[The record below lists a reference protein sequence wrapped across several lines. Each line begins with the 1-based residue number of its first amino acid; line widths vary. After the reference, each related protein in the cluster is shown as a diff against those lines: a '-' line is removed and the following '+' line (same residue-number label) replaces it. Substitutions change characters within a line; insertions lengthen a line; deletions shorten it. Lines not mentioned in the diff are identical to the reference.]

1 MTADTRWNLSVA
13 RRAAPSSGPAG
24 DGGALARL
32 ELPVTGMSCMACAAT
47 IENVLRSGVPGV
59 VRADVN
65 FASGRA
71 TVRYLPD
78 EVTPGE
84 VTRAIEEAGYGV
96 VTEAVAEEEG
106 DPGAEAEDA
115 EVAARAREIGRHA
128 REFRTGLVFTLP
140 LFVLGM
146 ARDFGLV
153 GAWAHAPWVNWAF
166 LVLAAPVQFHVGRS
180 YYTGS
185 VKALRNRSAN
195 MDVLVALGSSAA
207 FFYSVAVTAALTFGV
222 TSLGEHVY
230 FETAAAIITLIKLGK
245 WLEVRARGETGDA
258 IRRLVALRPRTATVL
273 HSGRELDVPLDR
285 VQVDQILLV
294 RPGER
299 IPVDGVVLDGRSSV
313 DESTFTGE
321 SLPVDKERGS
331 EVTGGTLNH
340 EGLLRVRATRVGADT
355 ALAGIVRLVREA
367 QGSKAP
373 VQRLADRVA
382 GVFVPVVIA
391 VAAATFL
398 AWWLAAD
405 AGLPAAIVRMVAV
418 LVIACPCALGLA
430 TPTAVMVG
438 MGVGAERGILFRNSE
453 ALEIARRLRVVVLD
467 KTGTI
472 TRGEPVVR
480 AVVANNPR
488 AVLRLAGAAEW
499 GSEHPLARAV
509 VREAEARG
517 IALEPPRDFE
527 AVSGYGVVA
536 TVDHHRV
543 VVGKQQFAG
552 VHGSRRYDLAAEA
565 ERLEAGAH
573 TVVWVAVDGR
583 AVGLIAIADELKPGA
598 RDAIEALRKRMRVVM
613 VTGDNA
619 ATAAAIAREAGINDV
634 RAEVPPREKAEIVSA
649 LQEGG
654 EPVGMVGDGTNDAPA
669 LAQADIGI
677 AIGAGTD
684 VAIESADITLMRDDL
699 EGVNAAMRLSR
710 ATMRTIRQNLFWAFG
725 YNVALIPVAAASS
738 LLHPVLAALA
748 MALSSV
754 SVVLNSLRL
763 KLASGRSRAW

>member
-1 MTADTRWNLSVA
+1 M
-13 RRAAPSSGPAG
+13 G
-24 DGGALARL
+24 
-32 ELPVTGMSCMACAAT
+32 CAAT
-47 IENVLRSGVPGV
+47 IENVLRAGVPGV
-59 VRADVN
+59 VSADVN

-71 TVRYLPD
+71 SIQYLPD
-78 EVTPGE
+78 AVTPAE
-84 VTRAIEEAGYGV
+84 MTRVIEEAGYGV
-96 VTEAVAEEEG
+96 VTEAVTEEN
-106 DPGAEAEDA
+106 GASGATEDA
-115 EVAARAREIGRHA
+115 EAAARAREIDRHA
-128 REFRTGLVFTLP
+128 REFRAGLAFTLP
-140 LFVLGM
+140 LFLLSM

-153 GAWAHAPWVNWAF
+153 GAWAHAPWVNWGFMA
-166 LVLAAPVQFHVGRS
+166 LATPVQFYVGWS

-185 VKALRNRSAN
+185 FKALRNRSAN

-207 FFYSVAVTAALTFGV
+207 FFYSIAVTVALTVGV
-222 TSLGEHVY
+222 TTLGEHVY

-258 IRRLVALRPRTATVL
+258 IRRMMELRPRTATVL
-273 HSGRELDVPLDR
+273 SDGQELEVPLDR
-285 VQVDQILLV
+285 VQVDHVVLV

-299 IPVDGVVLDGRSSV
+299 IPVDGVVLEGRSSV

-331 EVTGGTLNH
+331 EVIGGTLNH

-382 GVFVPVVIA
+382 GVFVPVVI
-391 VAAATFL
+391 VIAAGTFL
-398 AWWLAAD
+398 VWWMAVG
-405 AGLPAAIVRMVAV
+405 AGFPAALIRMVAV

-438 MGVGAERGILFRNSE
+438 MGAGAGRGILFRNSE
-453 ALEIARRLRVVVLD
+453 ALELARQLRVVVLD

-480 AVVANNPR
+480 AVVGNDPR
-488 AVLRLAGAAEW
+488 KILRMAGSAEW

-517 IALEPPRDFE
+517 IALEPPRDFK
-527 AVSGYGVVA
+527 AVPGYGVVA
-536 TVDHHRV
+536 TVDYHRV
-543 VVGKQQFAG
+543 VVGKKQFAG
-552 VHGSRRYDLAAEA
+552 VHGSHGYGLGAEA
-565 ERLEAGAH
+565 ERLEARAH

-583 AVGLIAIADELKPGA
+583 VIGLIAIADELKPGA
-598 RDAIEALRKRMRVVM
+598 RDAIESLRTHMRVIM

-619 ATAAAIAREAGINDV
+619 ATAAAIAHEAGINDV
-634 RAEVPPREKAEIVSA
+634 RAEVPPREKAEVVSA
-649 LQEGG
+649 LQEETG
-654 EPVGMVGDGTNDAPA
+654 EPVAMVGDGTNDAPA
-669 LAQADIGI
+669 LARADVGI
-677 AIGAGTD
+677 AIGTGTD

-699 EGVNAAMRLSR
+699 VGVNDAIQLSR

-748 MALSSV
+748 MAFSSV

-763 KLASGRSRAW
+763 KLRTRRPLTW

>member
-1 MTADTRWNLSVA
+1 M
-13 RRAAPSSGPAG
+13 G
-24 DGGALARL
+24 
-32 ELPVTGMSCMACAAT
+32 CAAT
-47 IENVLRSGVPGV
+47 IENVLRAGVPGV
-59 VRADVN
+59 VSADVN

-71 TVRYLPD
+71 SIQYLPD
-78 EVTPGE
+78 AVTPAE
-84 VTRAIEEAGYGV
+84 MTRVIEEAGYGV
-96 VTEAVAEEEG
+96 VTEAVTEEN
-106 DPGAEAEDA
+106 GASGATEDA
-115 EVAARAREIGRHA
+115 ETAARAREIDRHA
-128 REFRTGLVFTLP
+128 REFRAGLAFTLP
-140 LFVLGM
+140 LFLLSM

-153 GAWAHAPWVNWAF
+153 GAWAHAPWVNWGF
-166 LVLAAPVQFHVGRS
+166 LALATPVQFYVGWS

-185 VKALRNRSAN
+185 FKALRNRSAN

-207 FFYSVAVTAALTFGV
+207 FFYSIAVTVALTVGV
-222 TSLGEHVY
+222 TTLGEHVY

-258 IRRLVALRPRTATVL
+258 IRRMMELRPRTATVL
-273 HSGRELDVPLDR
+273 SDGQELEVPLDR
-285 VQVDQILLV
+285 VQVDHVVLV

-299 IPVDGVVLDGRSSV
+299 IPVDGVVLEGRSSV

-331 EVTGGTLNH
+331 EVIGGTLNH

-382 GVFVPVVIA
+382 GVFVPVVI
-391 VAAATFL
+391 VIAAGTFL
-398 AWWLAAD
+398 VWWMAVG
-405 AGLPAAIVRMVAV
+405 AGFPAALIRMVAV

-438 MGVGAERGILFRNSE
+438 MGAGAGRGILFRNSE
-453 ALEIARRLRVVVLD
+453 ALELARQLRVVVLD

-480 AVVANNPR
+480 AVVGNDPR
-488 AVLRLAGAAEW
+488 KILRMAGSAEW

-517 IALEPPRDFE
+517 IALEPPRDFK
-527 AVSGYGVVA
+527 AVPGYGVVA
-536 TVDHHRV
+536 TVDYHRV
-543 VVGKQQFAG
+543 VVGKKQFAG
-552 VHGSRRYDLAAEA
+552 VHGSHGYGLGAEA
-565 ERLEAGAH
+565 ERLEARAH

-583 AVGLIAIADELKPGA
+583 AIGLIAIADELKPGA
-598 RDAIEALRKRMRVVM
+598 RDAIESLRTHMRVIM

-619 ATAAAIAREAGINDV
+619 ATAAAIAHEAGINDV
-634 RAEVPPREKAEIVSA
+634 RAEVPPREKAEVVSA
-649 LQEGG
+649 LQEETG
-654 EPVGMVGDGTNDAPA
+654 EPVAMVGDGTNDAPA
-669 LAQADIGI
+669 LARADVGI
-677 AIGAGTD
+677 AIGTGTD

-699 EGVNAAMRLSR
+699 VGVNDAIQLSR

-748 MALSSV
+748 MAFSSV

-763 KLASGRSRAW
+763 KLRTRRPLTW

>member
-1 MTADTRWNLSVA
+1 M
-13 RRAAPSSGPAG
+13 G
-24 DGGALARL
+24 
-32 ELPVTGMSCMACAAT
+32 CAAT
-47 IENVLRSGVPGV
+47 IENVLRAGVPGV
-59 VRADVN
+59 VSADVN

-71 TVRYLPD
+71 TIQYQPD
-78 EVTPGE
+78 AVTPAE
-84 VTRAIEEAGYGV
+84 MTRVIEEAGYGV
-96 VTEAVAEEEG
+96 VAEAVEAEAG
-106 DPGAEAEDA
+106 GSGATAEDA
-115 EVAARAREIGRHA
+115 EAAARAREIDRHS
-128 REFRTGLVFTLP
+128 REFRTGLALTLP
-140 LFVLGM
+140 LFLVSM

-166 LVLAAPVQFHVGRS
+166 LVLATPVQFHVGRS

-185 VKALRNRSAN
+185 FKALRNRGAN

-207 FFYSVAVTAALTFGV
+207 FFYSVVVTVALTVGV
-222 TSLGEHVY
+222 TTAGEHVY

-258 IRRLVALRPRTATVL
+258 IRRMMALRPRTATL
-273 HSGRELDVPLDR
+273 LADGEERNVPLDQVR
-285 VQVDQILLV
+285 VDQVVLV

-299 IPVDGVVLDGRSSV
+299 VPVDGVVLDGRSSV

-321 SLPVDKERGS
+321 SLPVDKEPGA
-331 EVTGGTLNH
+331 EVIGGTLNQ

-382 GVFVPVVIA
+382 GIFVPIVIA

-398 AWWLAAD
+398 VWWMAAG
-405 AGLPAAIVRMVAV
+405 AGVPAALIRMVAV

-438 MGVGAERGILFRNSE
+438 MGVGAGKGILFRNSE
-453 ALEIARRLRVVVLD
+453 ALELARRLRVVVLD

-472 TRGEPVVR
+472 TRGEPAVR
-480 AVVANNPR
+480 AVVGNNPR
-488 AVLRLAGAAEW
+488 RILRMAGSAEW

-509 VREAEARG
+509 VREARARG
-517 IALEPPRDFE
+517 IELERPRDFE
-527 AVSGYGVVA
+527 AVPGLGVAA
-536 TVDHHRV
+536 TVNYHRV
-543 VVGKQQFAG
+543 VVGKRRFAG
-552 VHGSRRYDLAAEA
+552 IHGSRGQDLATQA
-565 ERLEAGAH
+565 ERLEAEAR

-583 AVGLIAIADELKPGA
+583 AIGLIAIADELKPGA
-598 RDAIEALRKRMRVVM
+598 RDAIETLRRRMRVVM

-619 ATAAAIAREAGINDV
+619 ATAAAIADEAGIREV
-634 RAEVPPREKAEIVSA
+634 RAGVPPREKAEVVSA
-649 LQEGG
+649 LGEEAGG
-654 EPVGMVGDGTNDAPA
+654 RVAMVGDGTNDAPA
-669 LAQADIGI
+669 LARADVGI
-677 AIGAGTD
+677 AIGTGTD
-684 VAIESADITLMRDDL
+684 VAIESADITLMGGDL
-699 EGVNAAMRLSR
+699 AGVHEAIHLSR

-748 MALSSV
+748 MAFSSV

-763 KLASGRSRAW
+763 KLRADRPLAW

>member
-1 MTADTRWNLSVA
+1 M
-13 RRAAPSSGPAG
+13 G
-24 DGGALARL
+24 
-32 ELPVTGMSCMACAAT
+32 CAAT
-47 IENVLRSGVPGV
+47 IENVLRAGVAGV
-59 VRADVN
+59 VSADVN

-71 TVRYLPD
+71 TIQYLPD
-78 EVTPGE
+78 EVTPAE
-84 VTRAIEEAGYGV
+84 MTRVIEEAGYGV
-96 VTEAVAEEEG
+96 VTEAVQEEDG
-106 DPGAEAEDA
+106 GSGAKAEDA
-115 EVAARAREIGRHA
+115 EAAARAREIDRHGRA
-128 REFRTGLVFTLP
+128 FRVGLVFTLP
-140 LFVLGM
+140 LFLVSM

-166 LVLAAPVQFHVGRS
+166 LILATPVQFYVGWS

-185 VKALRNRSAN
+185 FKALRNRGAN

-207 FFYSVAVTAALTFGV
+207 FFYSVAVTVALTLGV
-222 TSLGEHVY
+222 TTLGEHVY

-258 IRRLVALRPRTATVL
+258 IRRMMALRPRTATL
-273 HSGRELDVPLDR
+273 LADGGEREVPLDQ
-285 VQVDQILLV
+285 VQVDQVVLV

-321 SLPVDKERGS
+321 SLPVDKKPRA
-331 EVTGGTLNH
+331 EVVGGTLNH
-340 EGLLRVRATRVGADT
+340 EGLLQVRATRVGADT
-355 ALAGIVRLVREA
+355 ALAAIVRLVREA

-382 GVFVPVVIA
+382 GVFVPIVIA
-391 VAAATFL
+391 IATGTFL
-398 AWWLAAD
+398 VWWMAAG
-405 AGLPAAIVRMVAV
+405 AGFPAALIRMVAV

-438 MGVGAERGILFRNSE
+438 MGVGAGKGILFRNSE
-453 ALEIARRLRVVVLD
+453 ALELARQLRMVVLD

-472 TRGEPVVR
+472 TKGEPSVR
-480 AVVANNPR
+480 AVAGNDPR
-488 AVLRLAGAAEW
+488 KILRMAGSAEW

-517 IALEPPRDFE
+517 IALEPPRDFQ
-527 AVSGYGVVA
+527 AVPGYGVVG
-536 TVDHHRV
+536 TVDYHRV
-543 VVGKQQFAG
+543 VVGKKQFVG
-552 VHGSRRYDLAAEA
+552 VHGSHGYGLAAEA
-565 ERLEAGAH
+565 ERLEARAH
-573 TVVWVAVDGR
+573 TVVWVAIDGR
-583 AVGLIAIADELKPGA
+583 AIGLIAIADELKPGA
-598 RDAIEALRKRMRVVM
+598 RDAIEKLRTQMRVVM

-619 ATAAAIAREAGINDV
+619 ATAAAIADEAGIQEV
-634 RAEVPPREKAEIVSA
+634 RAGVPPREKAEVVSA
-649 LQEGG
+649 FQEETG
-654 EPVGMVGDGTNDAPA
+654 EPVAMVGDGTNDAPA
-669 LAQADIGI
+669 LARADVGI
-677 AIGAGTD
+677 AIGTGTD

-699 EGVNAAMRLSR
+699 AGVNDAIQLSR

-748 MALSSV
+748 MAFSSV

-763 KLASGRSRAW
+763 KLRSGRSLAW

>member
-1 MTADTRWNLSVA
+1 MSVA
-13 RRAAPSSGPAG
+13 TRTAPPSGPSG
-24 DGGALARL
+24 DGAGPARL
-32 ELPVTGMSCMACAAT
+32 ELPVTGMTCMGCAAT
-47 IENVLRSGVPGV
+47 IENVLRAGVAGV
-59 VRADVN
+59 VSADVN

-71 TVRYLPD
+71 TIQYLPD
-78 EVTPGE
+78 EVTPAE
-84 VTRAIEEAGYGV
+84 VTRVIEEAGYGV
-96 VTEAVAEEEG
+96 VTEAVQEEDRG
-106 DPGAEAEDA
+106 SGAKAEDA
-115 EVAARAREIGRHA
+115 EAAARAREIDRHGRA
-128 REFRTGLVFTLP
+128 FRVGLAFTLP
-140 LFVLGM
+140 LFLVSM

-166 LVLAAPVQFHVGRS
+166 LTLATPVQFYVGWS

-185 VKALRNRSAN
+185 FKALRNRGAN

-207 FFYSVAVTAALTFGV
+207 FFYSVAVTVALTVGV
-222 TSLGEHVY
+222 TTLGEHVY

-258 IRRLVALRPRTATVL
+258 IRRMMALRPRTATL
-273 HSGRELDVPLDR
+273 LAGEEEREVPLDQ
-285 VQVDQILLV
+285 VQVGQVVLV

-299 IPVDGVVLDGRSSV
+299 IPVDGIVLDGRSSV

-321 SLPVDKERGS
+321 SLPVDKKPGAK
-331 EVTGGTLNH
+331 VIGGTLNH
-340 EGLLRVRATRVGADT
+340 EGLLQVGATRVGADT

-382 GVFVPVVIA
+382 GVFVPIVIA
-391 VAAATFL
+391 IAAGTFL
-398 AWWLAAD
+398 VWWMAAG
-405 AGLPAAIVRMVAV
+405 AGFPAALIRMVAV

-438 MGVGAERGILFRNSE
+438 MGVGAGKGILFRNSE
-453 ALEIARRLRVVVLD
+453 ALELARQLRVVVLD

-472 TRGEPVVR
+472 TRGEPSVR
-480 AVVANNPR
+480 AVAGNDPR
-488 AVLRLAGAAEW
+488 RILRMAGSAEW

-527 AVSGYGVVA
+527 AVPGYGVIG
-536 TVDHHRV
+536 TVDYHRV
-543 VVGKQQFAG
+543 VVGKKQFVG
-552 VHGSRRYDLAAEA
+552 VHGSHGYGLAAEA
-565 ERLEAGAH
+565 ERLEAQAH

-583 AVGLIAIADELKPGA
+583 AIGLIAIADELKPGA
-598 RDAIEALRKRMRVVM
+598 RDAIENLRTQMRVVM

-619 ATAAAIAREAGINDV
+619 ATAAAIADEAGIQEV
-634 RAEVPPREKAEIVSA
+634 RAGVPPREKAEVVSA
-649 LQEGG
+649 LQEMG
-654 EPVGMVGDGTNDAPA
+654 EPVAMVGDGTNDAPA
-669 LAQADIGI
+669 LARADVGI
-677 AIGAGTD
+677 AIGTGTD

-699 EGVNAAMRLSR
+699 AGVNDAIQLSR

-748 MALSSV
+748 MAFSSV

-763 KLASGRSRAW
+763 KLRSGRPLAW

>member
-1 MTADTRWNLSVA
+1 MTRV
-13 RRAAPSSGPAG
+13 
-24 DGGALARL
+24 
-32 ELPVTGMSCMACAAT
+32 
-47 IENVLRSGVPGV
+47 
-59 VRADVN
+59 
-65 FASGRA
+65 
-71 TVRYLPD
+71 
-78 EVTPGE
+78 
-84 VTRAIEEAGYGV
+84 IEEAGYGV
-96 VTEAVAEEEG
+96 VTEAVEEEDG
-106 DPGAEAEDA
+106 GSGAVGEDA
-115 EVAARAREIGRHA
+115 EAAARAREIDRHG
-128 REFRTGLVFTLP
+128 REFRVGLAFTLP
-140 LFVLGM
+140 LFLVSM

-166 LVLAAPVQFHVGRS
+166 LVLATPVQFYVGWS

-185 VKALRNRSAN
+185 FKALRNRGAN

-207 FFYSVAVTAALTFGV
+207 FFYSVAVTVALTTGV
-222 TSLGEHVY
+222 TTLGEHVY

-258 IRRLVALRPRTATVL
+258 IRRMMALRPRTATL
-273 HSGRELDVPLDR
+273 LADGEEREVPLDQLR
-285 VQVDQILLV
+285 VGQVVLV

-299 IPVDGVVLDGRSSV
+299 IPVDGIVLRGRSSV

-321 SLPVDKERGS
+321 SLPVDKKPGAK
-331 EVTGGTLNH
+331 VVGGTLNH
-340 EGLLRVRATRVGADT
+340 EGLLEVGATGVGADT

-382 GVFVPVVIA
+382 GVFVPIVIA
-391 VAAATFL
+391 IAAGTFL
-398 AWWLAAD
+398 VWWMVVG
-405 AGLPAAIVRMVAV
+405 AGVPTALIRMVAV

-438 MGVGAERGILFRNSE
+438 MGMGAGKGILFRNSE
-453 ALEIARRLRVVVLD
+453 ALELARQLRVVVLD

-472 TRGEPVVR
+472 TRGEPSVR
-480 AVVANNPR
+480 AVVGNDPR
-488 AVLRLAGAAEW
+488 RILRMAGSAEW

-517 IALEPPRDFE
+517 IALDPPRDFE
-527 AVSGYGVVA
+527 AVPGYGVVG
-536 TVDHHRV
+536 TVDYHRV
-543 VVGKQQFAG
+543 VVGKKQFVG
-552 VHGSRRYDLAAEA
+552 VHGSHGYGLAAEA
-565 ERLEAGAH
+565 ERLEARAH

-583 AVGLIAIADELKPGA
+583 AIGLIAIADELKPGA
-598 RDAIEALRKRMRVVM
+598 RDAIENLRTQMRVVM

-619 ATAAAIAREAGINDV
+619 ATAAAIADEAGIQEV
-634 RAEVPPREKAEIVSA
+634 RAGVPPREKAEVVSA
-649 LQEGG
+649 LQEEMG
-654 EPVGMVGDGTNDAPA
+654 EPVAMVGDGTNDAPA
-669 LAQADIGI
+669 LARADVGI
-677 AIGAGTD
+677 AIGTGTD

-699 EGVNAAMRLSR
+699 VGVNDAIQLSR

-748 MALSSV
+748 MAFSSV

-763 KLASGRSRAW
+763 KLRSGRSPAW

>member
-1 MTADTRWNLSVA
+1 M
-13 RRAAPSSGPAG
+13 G
-24 DGGALARL
+24 
-32 ELPVTGMSCMACAAT
+32 CAAT
-47 IENVLRSGVPGV
+47 IENVLRAGVPGV
-59 VRADVN
+59 VSADVN

-71 TVRYLPD
+71 SIQYLPD
-78 EVTPGE
+78 EVTPAE
-84 VTRAIEEAGYGV
+84 MTHVIEDAGYGV
-96 VTEAVAEEEG
+96 VMEAVEEKN
-106 DPGAEAEDA
+106 GASGATEDA
-115 EVAARAREIGRHA
+115 EAAARAREIDRHA
-128 REFRTGLVFTLP
+128 REFRAGLAFTLP
-140 LFVLGM
+140 LFLLSMG
-146 ARDFGLV
+146 RDFGLV

-166 LVLAAPVQFHVGRS
+166 LALATPVQFYVGWS

-185 VKALRNRSAN
+185 FKALRNRSAN

-207 FFYSVAVTAALTFGV
+207 FFYSIAVTVALTVGV
-222 TSLGEHVY
+222 TTLGEHVY

-258 IRRLVALRPRTATVL
+258 IRRMMELRPRTATVL
-273 HSGRELDVPLDR
+273 SDGQELEVPLDR
-285 VQVDQILLV
+285 VQVDHVVLV

-299 IPVDGVVLDGRSSV
+299 IPVDGIVLEGRSSV

-340 EGLLRVRATRVGADT
+340 EGLLRVCATRVGADT

-373 VQRLADRVA
+373 VQLLADRVA

-391 VAAATFL
+391 IAAGTFL
-398 AWWLAAD
+398 VWWMAVG
-405 AGLPAAIVRMVAV
+405 AGFPAALIRMVAV

-438 MGVGAERGILFRNSE
+438 MGAGAGRGILFRNSE
-453 ALEIARRLRVVVLD
+453 ALELARQLRVVVLD

-480 AVVANNPR
+480 AVVGNDPQR
-488 AVLRLAGAAEW
+488 ILRMAGSAEW

-517 IALEPPRDFE
+517 IAVEPPRDFK
-527 AVSGYGVVA
+527 AVPGYGVVA
-536 TVDHHRV
+536 TVDFHRV
-543 VVGKQQFAG
+543 VVGKKQFAG
-552 VHGSRRYDLAAEA
+552 VHGSHGYGLGAEA
-565 ERLEAGAH
+565 ERLEARAH

-583 AVGLIAIADELKPGA
+583 AIGLIAIADELKPGA
-598 RDAIEALRKRMRVVM
+598 RDAIESLRTRMRVIM

-619 ATAAAIAREAGINDV
+619 ATAAAIAHEAGINEV
-634 RAEVPPREKAEIVSA
+634 RAEVPPREKAEVVSA
-649 LQEGG
+649 LQEEMGAT
-654 EPVGMVGDGTNDAPA
+654 VAMVGDGTNDAPA
-669 LAQADIGI
+669 LARADVGI
-677 AIGAGTD
+677 AIGTGTD

-699 EGVNAAMRLSR
+699 VGVNDAIQLSR

-738 LLHPVLAALA
+738 MLHPVLAALA
-748 MALSSV
+748 MAFSSV

-763 KLASGRSRAW
+763 KLRTRRPLAW

>member
-1 MTADTRWNLSVA
+1 MSVA
-13 RRAAPSSGPAG
+13 SRTAPPSGPAG
-24 DGGALARL
+24 DGAAPARL
-32 ELPVTGMSCMACAAT
+32 ELPVTGMSCMGCAAT
-47 IENVLRSGVPGV
+47 IENVLRAGVAGV
-59 VRADVN
+59 VSADVN

-71 TVRYLPD
+71 TIQYLPD
-78 EVTPGE
+78 AVTPAE
-84 VTRAIEEAGYGV
+84 VTRVIEEAGYGV
-96 VTEAVAEEEG
+96 VTEAVAAEDG
-106 DPGAEAEDA
+106 GSGAAAEDA
-115 EVAARAREIGRHA
+115 EATARAREIDRHA
-128 REFRTGLVFTLP
+128 REFRTGLAFTLP
-140 LFVLGM
+140 LFLASM

-166 LVLAAPVQFHVGRS
+166 LVLATPVQFYVGRS

-185 VKALRNRSAN
+185 FKALRNRGAN

-207 FFYSVAVTAALTFGV
+207 FFYSVAVTVALTLGV
-222 TSLGEHVY
+222 TTLGEHVY

-258 IRRLVALRPRTATVL
+258 IRRMMALRPRTATL
-273 HSGRELDVPLDR
+273 LADGEEREVPVDR
-285 VQVDQILLV
+285 VQVDQVVLV

-321 SLPVDKERGS
+321 SLPVDKEPGV
-331 EVTGGTLNH
+331 EVIGGTLNH
-340 EGLLRVRATRVGADT
+340 EGLLQVRATRVGADT

-382 GVFVPVVIA
+382 GIFVPIVIA
-391 VAAATFL
+391 IAVGTFL
-398 AWWLAAD
+398 VWWMAAG
-405 AGLPAAIVRMVAV
+405 AGFPAALIRMVAV

-438 MGVGAERGILFRNSE
+438 MGLGAGKGILFRNSG
-453 ALEIARRLRVVVLD
+453 ALELARQLRVVVLD

-472 TRGEPVVR
+472 TRGKPAVR
-480 AVVANNPR
+480 AVVGSDPR
-488 AVLRLAGAAEW
+488 KILRMAGSAEW

-527 AVSGYGVVA
+527 AVPGYGVVA
-536 TVDHHRV
+536 TVDYHRV
-543 VVGKQQFAG
+543 VVGKKQFAG
-552 VHGSRRYDLAAEA
+552 VHGSHGYGFAAEA
-565 ERLEAGAH
+565 ERLEARAH

-583 AVGLIAIADELKPGA
+583 AMGLIAIADELKPGA
-598 RDAIEALRKRMRVVM
+598 RDAIENLRTRMRVVM

-619 ATAAAIAREAGINDV
+619 PTAAAIADEAGIQEV
-634 RAEVPPREKAEIVSA
+634 RAGVPPREKAEVVSA
-649 LQEGG
+649 LQEETGAT
-654 EPVGMVGDGTNDAPA
+654 VAMVGDGTNDAPA
-669 LAQADIGI
+669 LARADVGI
-677 AIGAGTD
+677 AIGTGTD

-699 EGVNAAMRLSR
+699 VGVNDAIQLSR

-725 YNVALIPVAAASS
+725 YNVALIPVAAASGQ
-738 LLHPVLAALA
+738 LHPVLAALA
-748 MALSSV
+748 MAFSSV

-763 KLASGRSRAW
+763 KLGSGRSSAW

>member
-1 MTADTRWNLSVA
+1 M
-13 RRAAPSSGPAG
+13 G
-24 DGGALARL
+24 
-32 ELPVTGMSCMACAAT
+32 CAAT
-47 IENVLRSGVPGV
+47 IENVLRAGVAGV
-59 VRADVN
+59 VSADVN

-71 TVRYLPD
+71 TIQYLPD
-78 EVTPGE
+78 EVTPAE
-84 VTRAIEEAGYGV
+84 MTRVIEEAGYGV
-96 VTEAVAEEEG
+96 VTEAVQEEDG
-106 DPGAEAEDA
+106 GSGAKAEDA
-115 EVAARAREIGRHA
+115 EAAARAREIDRHGRA
-128 REFRTGLVFTLP
+128 FRVGLAFTLP
-140 LFVLGM
+140 LFLVSM

-166 LVLAAPVQFHVGRS
+166 LTLATPVQFYVGWS

-185 VKALRNRSAN
+185 FKALRNRGAN

-207 FFYSVAVTAALTFGV
+207 FFYSVAVTVALTVGV
-222 TSLGEHVY
+222 TTLGEHVY

-258 IRRLVALRPRTATVL
+258 IRRMMALRPRTATL
-273 HSGRELDVPLDR
+273 LAGEEEREVPLDQ
-285 VQVDQILLV
+285 VQVGQVVLV

-299 IPVDGVVLDGRSSV
+299 IPVDGIVLDGRSSV

-321 SLPVDKERGS
+321 SLPVDKKPGAK
-331 EVTGGTLNH
+331 VIGGTLNH
-340 EGLLRVRATRVGADT
+340 EGLLQVGATRVGADT

-382 GVFVPVVIA
+382 GVFVPIVIA
-391 VAAATFL
+391 IAAGTFL
-398 AWWLAAD
+398 VWWMAAG
-405 AGLPAAIVRMVAV
+405 AGFPAALIRMVAV

-438 MGVGAERGILFRNSE
+438 MGVGAGKGILFRNSE
-453 ALEIARRLRVVVLD
+453 ALELARQLRVVVLD

-472 TRGEPVVR
+472 TRGEPSVR
-480 AVVANNPR
+480 AVAGNDPR
-488 AVLRLAGAAEW
+488 RILRMAGSAER

-527 AVSGYGVVA
+527 AVPGYGVIG
-536 TVDHHRV
+536 TVDYHRV
-543 VVGKQQFAG
+543 VVGKKQFVG
-552 VHGSRRYDLAAEA
+552 VHGSHGYGLAAEA
-565 ERLEAGAH
+565 ERLEAQAH

-583 AVGLIAIADELKPGA
+583 AIGLIAIADELKPGA
-598 RDAIEALRKRMRVVM
+598 RDAIENLRTQMRVVM

-619 ATAAAIAREAGINDV
+619 ATAAAIADEAGIQEV
-634 RAEVPPREKAEIVSA
+634 RAGVPPREKAEVVSA
-649 LQEGG
+649 LQEMG
-654 EPVGMVGDGTNDAPA
+654 EPVAMVGDGTNDAPA
-669 LAQADIGI
+669 LARADVGI
-677 AIGAGTD
+677 AIGTGTD

-699 EGVNAAMRLSR
+699 AGVNDAIQLSR

-748 MALSSV
+748 MAFSSV

-763 KLASGRSRAW
+763 KLRSGRPLAW

>member
-1 MTADTRWNLSVA
+1 
-13 RRAAPSSGPAG
+13 
-24 DGGALARL
+24 
-32 ELPVTGMSCMACAAT
+32 MACAAT
-47 IENVLRSGVPGV
+47 IENVLRAGVAGV
-59 VRADVN
+59 VSADVN

-71 TVRYLPD
+71 IIHYLPD
-78 EVTPGE
+78 EVTPAE
-84 VTRAIEEAGYGV
+84 MTRVIEEAGYGV
-96 VTEAVAEEEG
+96 VTEAVEEEDG
-106 DPGAEAEDA
+106 GSGAVGEDA
-115 EVAARAREIGRHA
+115 EAAARAREIDRHG
-128 REFRTGLVFTLP
+128 REFRVGLAFTLP
-140 LFVLGM
+140 LFLVSM

-166 LVLAAPVQFHVGRS
+166 LVLATPVQFYVGWS

-185 VKALRNRSAN
+185 FKALRNRGAN

-207 FFYSVAVTAALTFGV
+207 FFYSVAVTVALTTGV
-222 TSLGEHVY
+222 TTLGEHVY

-258 IRRLVALRPRTATVL
+258 IRRMMALRPRTATL
-273 HSGRELDVPLDR
+273 LADGEEREVPLDQLR
-285 VQVDQILLV
+285 VGQVVLV

-299 IPVDGVVLDGRSSV
+299 IPVDGIVLRGRSSV

-321 SLPVDKERGS
+321 SLPVDKKPGAK
-331 EVTGGTLNH
+331 VVGGTLNH
-340 EGLLRVRATRVGADT
+340 EGLLEVGATGVGADT

-382 GVFVPVVIA
+382 GVFVPIVIA
-391 VAAATFL
+391 IAAGTFL
-398 AWWLAAD
+398 VWWMVVG
-405 AGLPAAIVRMVAV
+405 AGVPAALIRMVAV

-438 MGVGAERGILFRNSE
+438 MGMGAGKGILFRNSE
-453 ALEIARRLRVVVLD
+453 ALELARRLRVVVLD

-472 TRGEPVVR
+472 TRGEPSVR
-480 AVVANNPR
+480 AVVGNDPR
-488 AVLRLAGAAEW
+488 RILRMAGSAEW

-517 IALEPPRDFE
+517 IALDPPRDFE
-527 AVSGYGVVA
+527 AVPGYGVVG
-536 TVDHHRV
+536 TVDYHRV
-543 VVGKQQFAG
+543 VVGKKQFVG
-552 VHGSRRYDLAAEA
+552 VHGSHGYGLAAEA
-565 ERLEAGAH
+565 ERLEARAH

-583 AVGLIAIADELKPGA
+583 AIGLIAIADELKPGA
-598 RDAIEALRKRMRVVM
+598 RDAIENLRTQMRVVM

-619 ATAAAIAREAGINDV
+619 ATAAAIADEAGIQEV
-634 RAEVPPREKAEIVSA
+634 RAGVPPREKAEVVSA
-649 LQEGG
+649 LQEEMG
-654 EPVGMVGDGTNDAPA
+654 EPVAMVGDGTNDAPA
-669 LAQADIGI
+669 LARADVGI
-677 AIGAGTD
+677 AIGTGTD

-699 EGVNAAMRLSR
+699 VGVNDAIQLSR

-748 MALSSV
+748 MAFSSV

-763 KLASGRSRAW
+763 KLRSGRSPAW